1 MTVPSL
7 PTNARALDE
16 DGLLVRGAGPR
27 SVTLYREMAF
37 GGQLVH
43 SLDYVVLTHV
53 LFAIAANEKI
63 TVPGIWKRLQSL
75 GIRSAK
81 DHRELIGKNTVY
93 ESFNRIIAAG
103 FIRRDRLPHPD
114 GGGRKGAVVYQVF
127 EFVTDNPDHVDASA
141 APLPGTGEVVDS
153 NYVAAGQTTSRHPGS
168 GVPGSGVPGS
178 GSSAVPAGQTASPV
192 PGSGDCVPPTPPY
205 REEEDSSSRMSSS
218 TTAVTAAAQA
228 TDAAALTAAAEFL
241 AELPGRWACGRK
253 TTAELAP
260 LLAEVVQVQ
269 GWELGSDLAQQLTR
283 RFQARRSVVAVLR
296 ERIEDLPRYLAV
308 RKVLERERSTGGRVP
323 GQQLVLEEGK
333 PGGGAAPVL
342 PEGVSPERV
351 EEARAFLLTLSGPW
365 ALGPESAVRL
375 APLLAS
381 KTAERGW
388 EFDSR
393 LLAQLMSNPNGVNNY
408 ELILETHRIGR
419 LPVRSSSVGEQRR
432 GQDARQ
438 KAIASCATCDDY
450 GQFEVGDAAVMCKH
464 DEASATAAL
473 RPPAQREPAGA
484 LPASSGEPQA
494 QEELS
499 GCSLAEMLAS
509 MRQPAV

>member
-1 MTVPSL
+1 
-7 PTNARALDE
+7 
-16 DGLLVRGAGPR
+16 
-27 SVTLYREMAF
+27 MAF
-37 GGQLVH
+37 DGQLVH

-63 TVPGIWKRLQSL
+63 TVPGIWKRLQEL
-75 GIRSAK
+75 GIRSVK
-81 DHRELIGKNTVY
+81 DHKELVGKNSVY

-103 FIRRDRLPHPD
+103 FVRRSRLPHPE
-114 GGGRKGAVVYQVF
+114 GGGRKGPVVYQVF
-127 EFVTDNPDHVDASA
+127 EFVTDNPDHGSSPV
-141 APLPGTGEVVDS
+141 APLPGTREVVDTHHVS
-153 NYVAAGQTTSRHPGS
+153 AGQTTSRNPGS

-178 GSSAVPAGQTASPV
+178 GSGAIPAGQPTSLV
-192 PGSGDCVPPTPPY
+192 PGSGDVVPPTPPY
-205 REEEDSSSRMSSS
+205 REEEDSSSRKSSS
-218 TTAVTAAAQA
+218 TTAVTSAAQA
-228 TDAAALTAAAEFL
+228 TDAAAVTAAAEFL

-253 TTAELAP
+253 TSAELAP
-260 LLAEVVQVQ
+260 LLAEAVQVQ
-269 GWELGSDLAQQLTR
+269 GWELGADLVQQLTR
-283 RFQARRSVVAVLR
+283 RFQARRSIVAVLR

-308 RKVLERERSTGGRVP
+308 RKVLERERSAGDRVP

-333 PGGGAAPVL
+333 LGGAAASAL
-342 PEGVSPERV
+342 PEGVTPERV

-365 ALGPESAVRL
+365 ALGPESAARL

-419 LPVRSSSVGEQRR
+419 LPVRSSTVGEQRR
-432 GQDARQ
+432 GQDDRQ
-438 KAIASCATCDDY
+438 KAIAACATCDDY

-464 DEASATAAL
+464 DEASATAAA
-473 RPPAQREPAGA
+473 RPPAQREPVGA
-484 LPASSGEPQA
+484 PSAATGDAPA

-499 GCSLAEMLAS
+499 GRSLADMLAS